1 MLITDYYTINSKTE
15 KDGKTIFLIQLNADS
30 DVYNGH
36 FPNNPV
42 SPGVCNVQ
50 MIVECASL
58 ISGVELTI
66 KSIKRCRFLNVVKP
80 SDNKTYTIEIEL
92 EKIDNGFSI
101 IANMLDDNNL
111 CIDLKACG
119 DKRPAADERLR
130 R

>member
-15 KDGKTIFLIQLNADS
+15 KDGKTIFLIQLNTNS
-30 DVYNGH
+30 EVYNGH

-58 ISGVELTI
+58 IAGVELTI

-80 SDNKTYTIEIEL
+80 SDNKIYTIEIEL
-92 EKIDNGFSI
+92 EKADNGYTI
-101 IANMLDDNNL
+101 IANMLDDNYI
-111 CIDLKACG
+111 CIDIKAELK
-119 DKRPAADERLR
+119 EILEY
-130 R
+130 